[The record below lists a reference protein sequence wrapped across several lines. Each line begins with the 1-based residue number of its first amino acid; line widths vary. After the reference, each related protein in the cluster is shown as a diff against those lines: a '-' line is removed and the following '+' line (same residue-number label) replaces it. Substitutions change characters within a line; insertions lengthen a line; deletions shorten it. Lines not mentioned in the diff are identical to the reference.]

1 MRRTHFVSDYE
12 THCALS
18 HMNEPVDFPD
28 NNAHVYNMCFFNAH
42 VSSFIT
48 GSSEVIFIEN
58 ESAEKNI

>member
-1 MRRTHFVSDYE
+1 
-12 THCALS
+12 
-18 HMNEPVDFPD
+18 MNEPVDFPD